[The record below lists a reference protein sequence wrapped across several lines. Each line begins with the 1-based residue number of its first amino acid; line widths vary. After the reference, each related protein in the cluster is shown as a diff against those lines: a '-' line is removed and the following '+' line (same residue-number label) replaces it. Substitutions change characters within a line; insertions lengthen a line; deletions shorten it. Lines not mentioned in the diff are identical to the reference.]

1 MVKLILRKQEYEVRP
16 GMSLR
21 DALKKLGIL
30 PEGII
35 ATRDGELIVEDEILK
50 DGDEI
55 ILVMAISGG

>member
-1 MVKLILRKQEYEVRP
+1 MVKLILRKQEYEVRH

-21 DALKKLGIL
+21 DALKKHDIL

-35 ATRDGELIVEDEILK
+35 AVRDGELIVEDEILK

-55 ILVMAISGG
+55 KLVMAISGG